1 MIYLSNR
8 LAYTFPCFQ
17 KLVEDILKSY
27 GVIRKHLIFRTLC
40 IMVQIQWKQRKDR
53 TFGIQRRHSLFCCVS
68 MSQQGR
74 SCSTVEY
81 LSCPRTWWTFRPLM
95 TSDSGRGT
103 TSCSSRFTV
112 SRLRH
117 SQSSVAFC
125 SLYSIGKFISHCTR
139 EIKKKAYFRKMPV
152 HNENICKIAFCVL
165 HASLKNYWSPRYFHP
180 DQDLLIQGLVTAT
193 KYYFPKYEEI

>member
-8 LAYTFPCFQ
+8 LAYTFQCFQ
-17 KLVEDILKSY
+17 FQYLS
-27 GVIRKHLIFRTLC
+27 IFRKYLFL
-40 IMVQIQWKQRKDR
+40 KQGKDR
-53 TFGIQRRHSLFCCVS
+53 TFGRQRGHSLFCCVS

-81 LSCPRTWWTFRPLM
+81 LSYPRTWWTFRPLM

-125 SLYSIGKFISHCTR
+125 SLYSIRKFISHCTR
-139 EIKKKAYFRKMPV
+139 EIKKCLLQ
-152 HNENICKIAFCVL
+152 ENAC
-165 HASLKNYWSPRYFHP
+165 
-180 DQDLLIQGLVTAT
+180 T
-193 KYYFPKYEEI
+193 E